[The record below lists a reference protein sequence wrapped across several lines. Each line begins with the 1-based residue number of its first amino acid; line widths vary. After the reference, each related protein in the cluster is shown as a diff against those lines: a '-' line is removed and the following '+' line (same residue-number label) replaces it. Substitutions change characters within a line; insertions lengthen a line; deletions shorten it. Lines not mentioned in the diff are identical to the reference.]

1 MRLIGYY
8 LVHTVVN
15 SIKKLFRTWV
25 AFMILFIV
33 LCGVIG
39 GLFGAMMATVF
50 DDDTTEAIV
59 AEGEIAD
66 DAALSEYIGEESGDE
81 NPSEEEP
88 EFQVSWEWSAP
99 EAVAG
104 LQPIQI
110 LAAAVFVLT
119 VGLCLIGIYT
129 GNKSGSA
136 IFFMA
141 DVNFLFTS
149 PMLPQS
155 VLTFRLMMKVGAVIL
170 SALYLLAQI
179 PNLINAGLSGFA
191 IAMLFVA
198 YVLILLLVQVVSVAT
213 YCLLSLGKG
222 RLHDYGHYI
231 VIAVLL
237 VMAGLVL
244 MRCGGDFSQA
254 LPVAVKLYSAPAL
267 QWIPIVGWITG
278 FAVAAAQGRMLAAAV
293 FLVLSIAGMIAVL
306 LLLRRLPVDFYED
319 ALPAAEMNQ
328 QALERQAAGK
338 TNREQA
344 PRKRSKLAQKLAGSR
359 EGFTRGSGAQM
370 FLIRNLYHRLHSAPL
385 GLFTAT
391 CVTYTIAGFGYTALM
406 VLLVKANTVVP
417 FLIGMAVVIFIRA
430 LANPLQEETAR
441 DFLYLVPEPAWK
453 KLGYSLLSG
462 VIDNALNVLPGW
474 IVICIFLRPGI
485 LLALVGFLFMAAT
498 DLFFSVLAGFTSLIV
513 PTGLADLVRQMIQMI
528 LFSVFVLVLMGAVLA
543 GALLGG
549 AAGALVGC
557 MIAELALAVILF
569 LPCPAFITYG
579 RK

>member
-25 AFMILFIV
+25 AFMILFMI

-50 DDDTTEAIV
+50 DDDDAEAIV
-59 AEGEIAD
+59 AEGEI
-66 DAALSEYIGEESGDE
+66 SEDPEGIEFS
-81 NPSEEEP
+81 SEEGGEASDEE
-88 EFQVSWEWSAP
+88 EFTVSWEWSAP

-110 LAAAVFVLT
+110 LAAAVFVLAAA
-119 VGLCLIGIYT
+119 LCLIGIYT

-155 VLTFRLMMKVGAVIL
+155 VLTFRLMMKMGAVIL

-179 PNLINAGLSGFA
+179 PNLLNAGLNGFA

-198 YVLILLLVQVVSVAT
+198 YALILLLVQVVSVVT

-222 RLHDYGHYI
+222 RFREAGHYV

-237 VMAGLVL
+237 LMAGLVL
-244 MRCGGDFSQA
+244 VRCGGNLSQA
-254 LPVAVKLYSAPAL
+254 LPTAVKLYSTPWL
-267 QWIPIVGWITG
+267 QWIPIVGWIMG
-278 FAVAAAQGRMLAAAV
+278 FAVAAAQGRYLAAV
-293 FLVLSIAGMIAVL
+293 LFLIATVAGMIAVL

-338 TNREQA
+338 TDREQA
-344 PRKRSKLAQKLAGSR
+344 PRKRSKLAQKLAGNR

-370 FLIRNLYHRLHSAPL
+370 FLIRNLYHRMKSAPL

-391 CVTYTIAGFGYTALM
+391 CVTYTVAGIGYAALM
-406 VLLVKANTVVP
+406 VLLVRSNTVIP

-430 LANPLQEETAR
+430 LANPLQEEMAR

-453 KLGYSLLSG
+453 KLCYSLLAG
-462 VIDNALNVLPGW
+462 VIDNAINILPGW

-485 LLALVGFLFMAAT
+485 LLGLAGFLFMAAT
-498 DLFFSVLAGFTSLIV
+498 DLFFSVLAGFTALIV
-513 PTGLADLVRQMIQMI
+513 PTGIADLVRQMIQMI
-528 LFSVFVLVLMGAVLA
+528 LFSIFVLVLMGAVLA
-543 GALLGG
+543 GAIAGG
-549 AAGALVGC
+549 APGALAGC
-557 MIAELALAVILF
+557 MIAEVALAVLLF
-569 LPCPAFITYG
+569 LPCPAFITHG